1 MSLVVD
7 RAAAEQLNLTV
18 LRRIDPDV
26 EEVLMTAAA
35 LNVLIDPLGKSTVCI
50 TRALA
55 SGPSHRWPRL
65 PLPHDCSFATM
76 GEKQLQRT
84 PFR

>member
-26 EEVLMTAAA
+26 EEVFMTLAA
-35 LNVLIDPLGKSTVCI
+35 LIAVLKP
-50 TRALA
+50 
-55 SGPSHRWPRL
+55 
-65 PLPHDCSFATM
+65 
-76 GEKQLQRT
+76 
-84 PFR
+84 

>member
-26 EEVLMTAAA
+26 EEVSVKL
-35 LNVLIDPLGKSTVCI
+35 SSSHC
-50 TRALA
+50 LA
-55 SGPSHRWPRL
+55 
-65 PLPHDCSFATM
+65 
-76 GEKQLQRT
+76 
-84 PFR
+84 